1 MKRGEIWSVSG
12 AGYAGKPRP
21 AVILQDDRFD
31 ATASVTIC
39 FFTSDTTEAPLFRI
53 DVAPDATNG
62 LAVDSCLMAD
72 KLVTVPRA
80 RLGKRI
86 GKLGQA
92 DMVRLER
99 AIPVFL
105 GLA

>member
-12 AGYAGKPRP
+12 VGYAGKPRP

-39 FFTSDTTEAPLFRI
+39 AFTSDTTEAPLFRI
-53 DVAPDATNG
+53 EVVPDAANG
-62 LAVDSCLMAD
+62 LVVESRLMVD

-86 GKLGQA
+86 GKLGEA
-92 DMVRLER
+92 DMVRLGR
-99 AIPVFL
+99 AVLVFL